1 MDSELKDSK
10 RKHKIRK
17 SRGRASVSNSG
28 GSSGP
33 PEHGERLVRSALS
46 PGVGKLFWEE
56 GAERRSPPARSWPR
70 AAAQSSS
77 SFSLKSSSSSSSSPT
92 HDTGVSTRDPLYCD
106 PLELVASAP
115 SAPLARSLQGQG
127 RQGPHSGQ
135 HGTRLSQAELTVTL
149 AQDDRASGSSG
160 LLFLSAPGTEAP
172 AHQPRPRDPPPNS
185 ARHALQGGK
194 EWAV

>member
-1 MDSELKDSK
+1 MSL
-10 RKHKIRK
+10 
-17 SRGRASVSNSG
+17 SNTG

-33 PEHGERLVRSALS
+33 PGHGEWLIRSALS
-46 PGVGKLFWEE
+46 PEVGKLFWEE
-56 GAERRSPPARSWPR
+56 GAERTSHAARSWPR

-127 RQGPHSGQ
+127 HQGPHARW
-135 HGTRLSQAELTVTL
+135 HRTHLSQAELTVTL
-149 AQDDRASGSSG
+149 AQHDGASSSGG
-160 LLFLSAPGTEAP
+160 LLFLTAPGTEAP
-172 AHQPRPRDPPPNS
+172 AHQQRPRNPPPKPPLCPS
-185 ARHALQGGK
+185 
-194 EWAV
+194 